1 MAISS
6 IVRAL
11 GRSPLTTELLAK
23 LKTLSTLQ
31 LNGIPRLPKGLVAS
45 ALANS
50 SERNL
55 FVVCATLE
63 EAGRWTTQLET
74 MGWKTIHFYPTS
86 EASPYEPFDPETEMT
101 WGQMQVL
108 ADLIKL
114 STESGN
120 LSDVAVIA
128 TQAALQPHLP
138 PPEAF
143 KPFCLNVAK
152 GMEFNLGT
160 FAKKMAALGYER
172 VPLVEMEGTWSRR
185 GDIVDVFPV
194 SSELPVRLDWFGD
207 EIEQIREF
215 DPSTQRSAL
224 DKIDSLIL
232 TPTSFAPILMAD
244 EDFKS
249 SVENYLS
256 PEEKEK
262 YQQLIANQFLV
273 ISKQKEVFD
282 QIRIVNIS
290 GEEKVRV
297 NFNQG
302 KPAIVPKK
310 YLQNQSQ
317 RYWFQNS
324 LDLEEGEVFISPMDL
339 NVERGQIEQP
349 IKPMIRFT
357 TPIFEDGKMQG
368 MVILN
373 YLAQDILNKLE
384 QEKST
389 TLGQTFLLNAQ
400 GYWLKSTKPQ
410 DEWGFMYEEGKNITF
425 ENRFPEVWK
434 QISNLE
440 TGQLNTPH
448 GLFSFTT
455 IYPLEDIWSSDRKST
470 RLNSSHLVISYAVF
484 CLKKKKKKKNTNDS
498 QQEKMQ
504 NNIQEK

>member
-1 MAISS
+1 MAFSS

-11 GRSPLTTELLAK
+11 GRSPLTTELLSK
-23 LKTLSTLQ
+23 LKTQTQLQ

-63 EAGRWTTQLET
+63 EAGRWTTQLEA

-114 STESGN
+114 TPQPEK
-120 LSDVAVIA
+120 SDNSDSVAVIA

-143 KPFCLNVAK
+143 KPFCLNIAK

-224 DKIDSLIL
+224 DKIDQIIL
-232 TPTSFAPILMAD
+232 TPTSFAPILMSDTQFSA
-244 EDFKS
+244 S
-249 SVENYLS
+249 IENYLS
-256 PEEKEK
+256 PEEKE
-262 YQQLIANQFLV
+262 Q
-273 ISKQKEVFD
+273 
-282 QIRIVNIS
+282 
-290 GEEKVRV
+290 
-297 NFNQG
+297 
-302 KPAIVPKK
+302 
-310 YLQNQSQ
+310 
-317 RYWFQNS
+317 
-324 LDLEEGEVFISPMDL
+324 
-339 NVERGQIEQP
+339 
-349 IKPMIRFT
+349 
-357 TPIFEDGKMQG
+357 
-368 MVILN
+368 
-373 YLAQDILNKLE
+373 
-384 QEKST
+384 
-389 TLGQTFLLNAQ
+389 
-400 GYWLKSTKPQ
+400 
-410 DEWGFMYEEGKNITF
+410 
-425 ENRFPEVWK
+425 
-434 QISNLE
+434 
-440 TGQLNTPH
+440 
-448 GLFSFTT
+448 
-455 IYPLEDIWSSDRKST
+455 
-470 RLNSSHLVISYAVF
+470 
-484 CLKKKKKKKNTNDS
+484 
-498 QQEKMQ
+498 
-504 NNIQEK
+504 

>member
-11 GRSPLTTELLAK
+11 GRSPLTTELLSK

-114 STESGN
+114 SPDSGN
-120 LSDVAVIA
+120 QKDIAVIA

-143 KPFCLNVAK
+143 KPFCLNIAK

-215 DPSTQRSAL
+215 DPATQRSAL
-224 DKIDSLIL
+224 DKIDQIIL

-256 PEEKEK
+256 PEEKE
-262 YQQLIANQFLV
+262 QLDSGQLLEGTRRFLGLAYEKPASLLDYLPKNTLV
-273 ISKQKEVFD
+273 AVDESEQCVAHSLLWVENAEE
-282 QIRIVNIS
+282 QWEGRAGGAGGAGGAGEA
-290 GEEKVRV
+290 GEEGGDD
-297 NFNQG
+297 NSQL
-302 KPAIVPKK
+302 PKIH
-310 YLQNQSQ
+310 
-317 RYWFQNS
+317 RFW
-324 LDLEEGEVFISPMDL
+324 EEC
-339 NVERGQIEQP
+339 
-349 IKPMIRFT
+349 
-357 TPIFEDGKMQG
+357 
-368 MVILN
+368 
-373 YLAQDILNKLE
+373 
-384 QEKST
+384 
-389 TLGQTFLLNAQ
+389 
-400 GYWLKSTKPQ
+400 
-410 DEWGFMYEEGKNITF
+410 
-425 ENRFPEVWK
+425 
-434 QISNLE
+434 
-440 TGQLNTPH
+440 
-448 GLFSFTT
+448 
-455 IYPLEDIWSSDRKST
+455 LEDLT
-470 RLNSSHLVISYAVF
+470 RFESLYLS
-484 CLKKKKKKKNTNDS
+484 
-498 QQEKMQ
+498 E
-504 NNIQEK
+504 